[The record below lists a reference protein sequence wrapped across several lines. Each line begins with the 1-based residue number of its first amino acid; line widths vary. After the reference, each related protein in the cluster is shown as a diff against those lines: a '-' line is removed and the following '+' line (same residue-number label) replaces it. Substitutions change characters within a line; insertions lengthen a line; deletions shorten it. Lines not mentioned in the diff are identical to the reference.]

1 MLILRQSQEFNQV
14 RRLNETI
21 QCDDKKKKNG
31 KHINSYFLHSHL
43 EPSLHFKKKKKK
55 IEQGEKWDYFSKFN
69 FWIHVYYINKL
80 ALSPYDLE
88 GAHNKVA
95 SECEN
100 TADLGY
106 LSLASIT
113 F

>member
-1 MLILRQSQEFNQV
+1 MVNTLIHTFYTVTWSQV
-14 RRLNETI
+14 CT
-21 QCDDKKKKNG
+21 
-31 KHINSYFLHSHL
+31 S
-43 EPSLHFKKKKKK
+43 KKK

-80 ALSPYDLE
+80 AFSPYDLE

-95 SECEN
+95 CEREN

-106 LSLASIT
+106 LSLA
-113 F
+113 